1 MNGENTMNK
10 ENSKRQMRYMKKE
23 ILSELNR
30 ELEAEISKPKNKR
43 DLERICELNE
53 MIFQL
58 NCSDNEAVQDSIEAS
73 KSKLMNKIQESKPKN
88 SIRLYKGL
96 SVAAACAAVVVGL
109 NAFSLR
115 ALGQNIFSAAYQF
128 TKGGILID
136 MSNGNDNIE
145 LPVTSADPYGMK
157 AKCAEYDMY
166 PLTPTYIPEGF
177 ELIDLHEEKGSVM
190 SNVIFHY
197 EKDDII
203 LNFNFTMFS
212 EGSEIPPVGM
222 PTDTY
227 NVVEEQI
234 NGHKMYI
241 LKEDNQ
247 FTATFLEENI
257 VYAIT
262 AIDCDYDE
270 CRKVIES
277 FVQ

>member
-1 MNGENTMNK
+1 MNK

-58 NCSDNEAVQDSIEAS
+58 NCSDNEAVQDCVEAS

-88 SIRLYKGL
+88 SIRLYKWL
-96 SVAAACAAVVVGL
+96 SVAVACAAVVVGL

-115 ALGQNIFSAAYQF
+115 ALGQNMFSAAYQF
-128 TKGGILID
+128 TKGGIFID
-136 MSNGNDNIE
+136 MSNDNNDNNIE
-145 LPVTSADPYGMK
+145 LPVTSDDPYGIK

-177 ELIDLHEEKGSVM
+177 ELVNVVEDRNEVFTH
-190 SNVIFHY
+190 VIFQY
-197 EKDDII
+197 KNDEIK
-203 LNFNFTMFS
+203 LNFDFCQYNNGM
-212 EGSEIPPVGM
+212 EVPPIGI

-227 NVVEEQI
+227 NIVEEKI
-234 NGHKMYI
+234 NDYKMYI

-257 VYAIT
+257 VYLIT

-270 CRKVIES
+270 CQNVIES
-277 FVQ
+277 FV

>member
-1 MNGENTMNK
+1 MNK

-58 NCSDNEAVQDSIEAS
+58 NCSDNEAVQDSVEAS

-96 SVAAACAAVVVGL
+96 SVATACAAVVVGL

-128 TKGGILID
+128 TKGGIFID
-136 MSNGNDNIE
+136 MSNDDNNIE

-177 ELIDLHEEKGSVM
+177 ELVDLYEEKLTTL
-190 SNVIFHY
+190 SNVIFY
-197 EKDDII
+197 YKKNNIL
-203 LNFNFTMFS
+203 LNFEFTMFS
-212 EGSEIPPVGM
+212 DGREIPPIGV
-222 PTDTY
+222 PTDSY
-227 NVVEEQI
+227 NIVEEQI
-234 NGHKMYI
+234 NGYKMYI

>member
-1 MNGENTMNK
+1 MENETLKRKVLNDMNMK
-10 ENSKRQMRYMKKE
+10 ENMIADLQ
-23 ILSELNR
+23 R
-30 ELEAEISKPKNKR
+30 ELKSEMDKPSDQWNCEKIAEITEAIHNISCEGSKETEEKSKNK
-43 DLERICELNE
+43 LLKKIGELGTPT
-53 MIFQL
+53 I
-58 NCSDNEAVQDSIEAS
+58 
-73 KSKLMNKIQESKPKN
+73 KS
-88 SIRLYKGL
+88 YKWL
-96 SVAAACAAVVVGL
+96 SVAVACAAVVVGL

-136 MSNGNDNIE
+136 MSNDDNNIE
-145 LPVTSADPYGMK
+145 LPVTSTDPYGMK

-177 ELIDLHEEKGSVM
+177 ELVDLYEEKLTTL
-190 SNVIFHY
+190 SNVTFY
-197 EKDDII
+197 YKKADII

-212 EGSEIPPVGM
+212 DDREIPPIGI

-227 NVVEEQI
+227 NIVEEQI
-234 NGHKMYI
+234 NGYKMYI

-247 FTATFLEENI
+247 FTATFLEDNI

-270 CRKVIES
+270 CQKVIES
-277 FVQ
+277 LVE

>member
-1 MNGENTMNK
+1 MNK

-58 NCSDNEAVQDSIEAS
+58 NCSDNEAVQDGVEAS

-88 SIRLYKGL
+88 SIRLYKWL
-96 SVAAACAAVVVGL
+96 SVAVACAAVVVGL

-128 TKGGILID
+128 TKGGITID
-136 MSNGNDNIE
+136 MSNDNNDNNIE

-177 ELIDLHEEKGSVM
+177 ELTDLHEEKGSAI
-190 SNVIFHY
+190 STIIFHY

-203 LNFNFTMFS
+203 LNFNYTMYS
-212 EGSEIPPVGM
+212 EERKILPIGI

-241 LKEDNQ
+241 LKEGNQ

-257 VYAIT
+257 VYLIT

-270 CRKVIES
+270 CQNVIES
-277 FVQ
+277 FV

>member
-1 MNGENTMNK
+1 
-10 ENSKRQMRYMKKE
+10 
-23 ILSELNR
+23 
-30 ELEAEISKPKNKR
+30 
-43 DLERICELNE
+43 

-58 NCSDNEAVQDSIEAS
+58 NCSDNEAVQDCVEAS

-88 SIRLYKGL
+88 SIRLYKWL
-96 SVAAACAAVVVGL
+96 SVAVACAAVVVGL

-128 TKGGILID
+128 TKGGITID
-136 MSNGNDNIE
+136 MSNDNNDNNIE

-177 ELIDLHEEKGSVM
+177 ELTDLHEEKGSAI
-190 SNVIFHY
+190 STIIFHY

-203 LNFNFTMFS
+203 LNFNYTMYS
-212 EGSEIPPVGM
+212 EERKILPIGI

-241 LKEDNQ
+241 LKEGNQ

-257 VYAIT
+257 VYLIT

-270 CRKVIES
+270 CQNVIES
-277 FVQ
+277 FV

>member
-30 ELEAEISKPKNKR
+30 ELEAEISKPKNQR

-58 NCSDNEAVQDSIEAS
+58 NCSDNETVQDSVEAS

-136 MSNGNDNIE
+136 MSNDDNNIE

-157 AKCAEYDMY
+157 AKCAEYDIY

-177 ELIDLHEEKGSVM
+177 DLINIVEDVNNVTTNIIFYYKKG
-190 SNVIFHY
+190 N
-197 EKDDII
+197 II
-203 LNFNFTMFS
+203 LNFNFIMYKD
-212 EGSEIPPVGM
+212 GKGIPPIGI

-227 NVVEEQI
+227 NILEEQI
-234 NGHKMYI
+234 NGHKTYI
-241 LKEDNQ
+241 LKEKNQ
-247 FTATFLEENI
+247 FTATFMEENI
-257 VYAIT
+257 IYLIT
-262 AIDCDYDE
+262 AIDCNYDE
-270 CRKVIES
+270 CQKVIES